1 MNSPTFMIFCLCKPF
16 WFFCFCLSSL
26 KDVPKNGPIS
36 WFMLGIRIAQAS
48 IGTQRMET
56 GKQATGSNPWDQWA
70 IIGDSHQS
78 HIGDPHSR

>member
-1 MNSPTFMIFCLCKPF
+1 
-16 WFFCFCLSSL
+16 
-26 KDVPKNGPIS
+26 
-36 WFMLGIRIAQAS
+36 MLGIRIAQAS